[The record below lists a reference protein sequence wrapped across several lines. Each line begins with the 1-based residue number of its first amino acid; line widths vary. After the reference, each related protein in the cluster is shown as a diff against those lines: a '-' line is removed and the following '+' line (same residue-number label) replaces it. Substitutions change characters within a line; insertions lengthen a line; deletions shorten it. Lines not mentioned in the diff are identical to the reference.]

1 MHFIFFWGFVFS
13 EPHFVFYF
21 SLCYIYDIM
30 AIRQRYGIAFPITIK
45 NGDGSLFDTSDDL
58 VGCVTS
64 EMMHVLFT
72 PKGQRLRDPE
82 FGTELIQY
90 IFNPNDSQ
98 TWGDVKHEIK
108 SVVSRYV
115 PDCNLKDVEI
125 AESDDGRELYAR
137 IIYSVRQDGVFRDY
151 QTITKL

>member
-1 MHFIFFWGFVFS
+1 MLHPILFSNFRCVIFMV
-13 EPHFVFYF
+13 V
-21 SLCYIYDIM
+21 M
-30 AIRQRYGIAFPITIK
+30 ARRQRYGIAFPITIK
-45 NGDGSLFDTSDDL
+45 SGNGSLFDTSDDL

-108 SVVSRYV
+108 SAVSRYV
-115 PDCNLKDVEI
+115 PDCSVKDVEI

-137 IIYSVRQDGVFRDY
+137 IVYSVRQDGVFREY

>member
-1 MHFIFFWGFVFS
+1 MFSVFLYTIFMV
-13 EPHFVFYF
+13 V
-21 SLCYIYDIM
+21 M
-30 AIRQRYGIAFPITIK
+30 ARRQRYGIAFPITIK
-45 NGDGSLFDTSDDL
+45 SGDGSLFDTSDDL

-72 PKGQRLRDPE
+72 PKRQRLRDPE

-108 SVVSRYV
+108 SAVSRYV
-115 PDCNLKDVEI
+115 PDCSVKDVEI

-137 IIYSVRQDGVFRDY
+137 IVYSVRQDGVFREY